1 MTTTLTATNLKDFES
16 LEYRKIIEQLADY
29 AVSDQA
35 KTIAEA
41 LMPKTSIEAIRES
54 HYEITEAVAILAMGG
69 MPPLNRQVGMRS
81 AVDQIQRGYVL
92 SPSALHE
99 AASFLWDV
107 EKLSSFL
114 KAKQEAA
121 PMLSGYGEALK
132 LLVDIREDIQS
143 CVSHDMVLD
152 QASPELGRLRKKINL
167 VEAKIKDKLDKLLK
181 HPSYKDVLQDSLI
194 SQRDG
199 RYVVPVKAAF
209 KRQMEGQVLDRSTSG
224 STVYVEPEEVRR
236 LHDELNLLRCDE
248 EKECYRIQSELTND
262 LAREMKHIQSQLDI
276 MTHCDWVFARA
287 KLSKRH
293 NCIAPEIK
301 PEPVIRLIEAR
312 HPLLGGNAVPLNVE
326 LGTQYR
332 GIVIT
337 GPNTGGK
344 TVSMKT
350 VGLLTQMA
358 LSGLHI
364 PAEKG
369 SVIGYVEQVLA
380 DIGDGQSISQNL
392 STFSSHM
399 TNITRILECANAKTL
414 VLLDEVGS
422 GTDPMEGMG
431 IAIAIMEA
439 LYQKGCLII
448 ASTHYGEIKTFASE
462 HPGFVNGSM
471 GFDVESLKP
480 LYRLTVGRAG
490 DSNGLLIAKRLGM
503 PLHII
508 ERAQAVIGAES
519 VKPDVAE
526 VLPVTVLKAVPKPVE
541 KPVDEPQQQVAV
553 KTLETPEEEAARLL
567 RLRKDGERV
576 ERGLEVGDF
585 VNVPFMGISGVVSEL
600 ANRKGEIEILCQGK
614 RIRVLQKRVQV
625 AIQKEDLY
633 PGSDY
638 DMDQVL
644 KTWDYRKK
652 NKMINKGKGKGQVI
666 EY

>member
-1 MTTTLTATNLKDFES
+1 MTTTNINLKDFES
-16 LEYRKIIEQLADY
+16 LEYSKIIEQLAGY

-35 KTIAEA
+35 KAIAEA
-41 LMPKTSIEAIRES
+41 LMPKNSIEAIRES
-54 HYEITEAVAILAMGG
+54 HREVSEALAVLAMGG
-69 MPPLNRQVGMRS
+69 MPPLNRQIGIRS
-81 AVDQIQRGYVL
+81 AVDQIERGYVL

-99 AASFLWDV
+99 SASFLWDM
-107 EKLSSFL
+107 EKLIGFL
-114 KAKQEAA
+114 KGKQEVA
-121 PMLSGYGEALK
+121 PMLFGYSLSVK
-132 LLVDIREDIQS
+132 LLTDNREDIQS

-152 QASPELGRLRKKINL
+152 QASPELGRIRKKIGL
-167 VEAKIKDKLDKLLK
+167 TEAKIKDKLDKLLK

-199 RYVVPVKAAF
+199 RYVVPVKAAY
-209 KRQMEGQVLDRSTSG
+209 KRQLEGQVLDRSTSG

-236 LHDELNLLRCDE
+236 LQEELNLLKCDE

-262 LAREMKHIQSQLDI
+262 LAREMKQLKAQLEI

-287 KLSKRH
+287 KLAKRH
-293 NCIAPEIK
+293 NCTAPEIK
-301 PEPVIRLIEAR
+301 PEPVLRLIEAR
-312 HPLLGGNAVPLNVE
+312 HPLLETAAVPLNVE

-344 TVSMKT
+344 TVAMKT

-380 DIGDGQSISQNL
+380 DIGDGQSISHNL

-399 TNITRILECANAKTL
+399 TNITRILEQANSKTL

-471 GFDVESLKP
+471 GFDLESLRP
-480 LYRLTVGRAG
+480 LYRLTVGKAG

-503 PLHII
+503 PLSII

-519 VKPDVAE
+519 VKPEVAA
-526 VLPVTVLKAVPKPVE
+526 VLPTTVLKPVQQNTVSAQPVKEAEADVME
-541 KPVDEPQQQVAV
+541 KES
-553 KTLETPEEEAARLL
+553 PEAEAARLL
-567 RLRKDGERV
+567 RLRQDGERV
-576 ERGLEVGDF
+576 ERSIEIGDY
-585 VNVPFMGISGVVSEL
+585 VKVPFMGITGVVSEL
-600 ANRKGEIEILCQGK
+600 ANRKGEIEILAKGK
-614 RIRVLQKRVQV
+614 RIRVSQKRVQTY
-625 AIQKEDLY
+625 IQKEDLY

-638 DMDQVL
+638 DLDQVL
-644 KTWDYRKK
+644 KTWDHRKK
-652 NKMINKGKGKGQVI
+652 DKLINKGKGKGQVI